1 MARPLKE
8 GVDYWTEDGNFYS
21 NKKIRLLRSEFGSNG
36 MYILNYI
43 MCELYT
49 NHGYYENFDM
59 DWCGIVSDGAV
70 CGGSPNFVAE
80 FIKGCVR
87 RSFFDKRVFDSFSVI
102 TSKEI
107 QRRYIRMVCT
117 RNQIRL
123 IKEYCLLDFDDP
135 LDVPDMI
142 REKIVL
148 KSVSDTENS
157 VIDIGNPINYSG
169 NTQSKVKESKV
180 KKSKEKNTLPAKTG
194 MQSVSAD
201 AERRGS
207 STAQSIIDI
216 FHSICVSYPKVR
228 SISDARKKAI
238 QARLRVHGA
247 DIIRE
252 VFEKAESSDFL
263 RGKNDRNWSADFD
276 WIMADRNFAKILDG
290 KYDNRGGNNAKSE
303 RTDTHTDELKGIRYL

>member
-1 MARPLKE
+1 MARPKKAGLGYFPKD
-8 GVDYWTEDGNFYS
+8 VDTWDDF
-21 NKKIRLLRSEFGSNG
+21 KIMDLVNEYGPLGYCIYDIVRDEVYRN
-36 MYILNYI
+36 
-43 MCELYT
+43 
-49 NHGYYENFDM
+49 GYYLEVSLDNLARLIVRKIGNRWIKEKGLVRQVIQYCADIGLFDN
-59 DWCGIVSDGAV
+59 ALLTQ
-70 CGGSPNFVAE
+70 
-80 FIKGCVR
+80 
-87 RSFFDKRVFDSFSVI
+87 SVI
-102 TSKEI
+102 TSVGI
-107 QRRYIRMVCT
+107 QRRYSEVT
-117 RNQIRL
+117 VRN
-123 IKEYCLLDFDDP
+123 KVNTDKYWLL
-135 LDVPDMI
+135 
-142 REKIVL
+142 EKNEPQTALESAV
-148 KSVSDTENS
+148 KSGVSVTKTPVS
-157 VIDIGNPINYSG
+157 ATKTPVSATFIP
-169 NTQSKVKESKV
+169 QKESKLNE
-180 KKSKEKNTLPAKTG
+180 SKLNKTTTAKAG
-194 MQSVSAD
+194 MRSVSAD

-252 VFEKAESSDFL
+252 VFEKAENSDFL

>member
-1 MARPLKE
+1 MARPRKAGLDYFPKD
-8 GVDYWTEDGNFYS
+8 VDTWDDF
-21 NKKIRLLRSEFGSNG
+21 KIMDLVNEYGPLGYCIYDIVRDEIYKN
-36 MYILNYI
+36 
-43 MCELYT
+43 
-49 NHGYYENFDM
+49 GYYLEVSLDNLARLIVRKIGNRWIKDKGLVRQVIQYCADIGLFDN
-59 DWCGIVSDGAV
+59 ALLTQ
-70 CGGSPNFVAE
+70 
-80 FIKGCVR
+80 
-87 RSFFDKRVFDSFSVI
+87 SVI
-102 TSKEI
+102 TSAGI
-107 QRRYIRMVCT
+107 QRRYSEVT
-117 RNQIRL
+117 VRN
-123 IKEYCLLDFDDP
+123 KVNTDKYSLL
-135 LDVPDMI
+135 
-142 REKIVL
+142 EKNKSQAVL
-148 KSVSDTENS
+148 ESAAKTEIN
-157 VIDIGNPINYSG
+157 VTKNPISV
-169 NTQSKVKESKV
+169 TKKPVSATFIPQKESKLNE
-180 KKSKEKNTLPAKTG
+180 SKLNKTTTAKAG

-201 AERRGS
+201 AERSGS
-207 STAQSIIDI
+207 CTAQSIIDI

>member
-1 MARPLKE
+1 MARPKKAGLGYFPKD
-8 GVDYWTEDGNFYS
+8 VDTWDDF
-21 NKKIRLLRSEFGSNG
+21 KIMDLVNEYGPLGYCIYDIVRDEVYRN
-36 MYILNYI
+36 
-43 MCELYT
+43 
-49 NHGYYENFDM
+49 GYYLEVSLDNLARLIVRKIGNRWIKEKGLVRQVIQYCADIGLFDN
-59 DWCGIVSDGAV
+59 ALL
-70 CGGSPNFVAE
+70 AQ
-80 FIKGCVR
+80 
-87 RSFFDKRVFDSFSVI
+87 SVI
-102 TSKEI
+102 TSVGI
-107 QRRYIRMVCT
+107 QRRYSEVT
-117 RNQIRL
+117 VRN
-123 IKEYCLLDFDDP
+123 KVNTDKYWLL
-135 LDVPDMI
+135 
-142 REKIVL
+142 EKNEPQTALESAVKTSI
-148 KSVSDTENS
+148 SVTKTPVSATKTPVS
-157 VIDIGNPINYSG
+157 ATFIP
-169 NTQSKVKESKV
+169 QKESKLNE
-180 KKSKEKNTLPAKTG
+180 SKLNKTTTAKAG

-201 AERRGS
+201 AERGGS
-207 STAQSIIDI
+207 CTAQSIIDI